1 MSHFGR
7 LTVFAFAIL
16 FFALR
21 VFSQVYLGDYT
32 GHTVEGRSVTVH
44 AGSSSVRFIFYQPEI
59 VRVDYLPA
67 PGTMPDSTF
76 VVVQDTGQTAVP
88 SVTELDSMLLI
99 ASSSMTVRCS
109 RYPVR
114 LAFSDGSGAELLA
127 EPAEGGLATIG
138 SARVANFLLD
148 PQEHFYGTGERG
160 IGLDL
165 RGNSFE
171 SYNTQTYGYN
181 GALATMNINIPFL
194 SSSRGYAL
202 LFDNTYTGHFDLG
215 AGDPGRFSYRA
226 GGGELTFYMI
236 AGSTVPRQ
244 LELYT
249 WLTGRQPLP
258 PRWALGYLQS
268 KYGYRNETE
277 ARAMVDTM
285 RAKNIPCD
293 AIIIDGY
300 WFSDMGDLAWNTDA
314 WPDPFGMMSDFRNDG
329 FKTIV
334 ISQTYITSPSASW
347 GEAVMG
353 GFLGLS
359 PSGNPYI
366 LPNWWSCGCDAG
378 LLDITHPEAREW
390 FWGKHPGFFGN
401 ELAGIW
407 TDLGEPE
414 RHPLDMQH
422 VLGSTAKVHNIY
434 NLLWAETDFNGFN
447 NFRPDQRL
455 FNLTRSGFAGIQR
468 YGVATWSGDVAKSFS
483 ALAVQL
489 PMLLNMGMSG
499 IGYHNSDIGG
509 FCCGTTTAELYV
521 RWMQFGTFCP
531 VARAHGAGPAV
542 GGQDTEPWVFGAAA
556 EEICRD
562 YIRFRYQLLPY
573 LYTLARENHD
583 TGMPLVRPLFF
594 ADPEDPALYDNSASY
609 LLGDALLVS
618 PVVQAGQTTKDVY
631 LPSGSWVYL
640 WDDRLYGGGGMVT
653 VSTPLETMPV
663 FVKRGSII
671 PRQPVMNYSDERPA
685 DTLMVS
691 VYPSPVGAG
700 GFTLYEDDGETLE
713 YQSGSFARIPLAQQT
728 TATGVLTS
736 LSLSIGAAEGTYA
749 GMPERRAYLADV
761 HGIAGGPTAA
771 FINGRPIAQRS
782 SYEELREGG
791 DGFFFDPSAGILYL
805 QAGTVPDSAYVIV
818 AEGLVLSA
826 HIDESVTPDYHTLF
840 QNYPNPFNS
849 STTIRYQLSTLS
861 PISITIFDLL
871 GRQVATLVNG
881 KQEPGAYTVQWDA
894 AGVPSGVYFY
904 RLTTPSF
911 SQTKKL
917 LLLR

>member
-1 MSHFGR
+1 
-7 LTVFAFAIL
+7 
-16 FFALR
+16 
-21 VFSQVYLGDYT
+21 
-32 GHTVEGRSVTVH
+32 
-44 AGSSSVRFIFYQPEI
+44 
-59 VRVDYLPA
+59 
-67 PGTMPDSTF
+67 
-76 VVVQDTGQTAVP
+76 
-88 SVTELDSMLLI
+88 
-99 ASSSMTVRCS
+99 
-109 RYPVR
+109 
-114 LAFSDGSGAELLA
+114 
-127 EPAEGGLATIG
+127 
-138 SARVANFLLD
+138 
-148 PQEHFYGTGERG
+148 
-160 IGLDL
+160 
-165 RGNSFE
+165 
-171 SYNTQTYGYN
+171 
-181 GALATMNINIPFL
+181 
-194 SSSRGYAL
+194 
-202 LFDNTYTGHFDLG
+202 
-215 AGDPGRFSYRA
+215 
-226 GGGELTFYMI
+226 
-236 AGSTVPRQ
+236 
-244 LELYT
+244 
-249 WLTGRQPLP
+249 
-258 PRWALGYLQS
+258 
-268 KYGYRNETE
+268 
-277 ARAMVDTM
+277 
-285 RAKNIPCD
+285 
-293 AIIIDGY
+293 
-300 WFSDMGDLAWNTDA
+300 
-314 WPDPFGMMSDFRNDG
+314 
-329 FKTIV
+329 
-334 ISQTYITSPSASW
+334 
-347 GEAVMG
+347 
-353 GFLGLS
+353 
-359 PSGNPYI
+359 
-366 LPNWWSCGCDAG
+366 
-378 LLDITHPEAREW
+378 
-390 FWGKHPGFFGN
+390 
-401 ELAGIW
+401 
-407 TDLGEPE
+407 
-414 RHPLDMQH
+414 
-422 VLGSTAKVHNIY
+422 
-434 NLLWAETDFNGFN
+434 
-447 NFRPDQRL
+447 
-455 FNLTRSGFAGIQR
+455 
-468 YGVATWSGDVAKSFS
+468 
-483 ALAVQL
+483 
-489 PMLLNMGMSG
+489 
-499 IGYHNSDIGG
+499 
-509 FCCGTTTAELYV
+509 
-521 RWMQFGTFCP
+521 MQFGTFCP

-594 ADPEDPALYDNSASY
+594 ADPEDAALYDNSASY

-713 YQSGSFARIPLAQQT
+713 YQSGSFARIPLTQQT